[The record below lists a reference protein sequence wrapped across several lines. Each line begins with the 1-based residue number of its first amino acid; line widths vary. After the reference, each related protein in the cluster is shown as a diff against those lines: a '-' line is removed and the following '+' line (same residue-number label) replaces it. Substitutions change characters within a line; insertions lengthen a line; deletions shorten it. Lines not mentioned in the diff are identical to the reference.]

1 MVDDIHDVGK
11 DEDGA
16 ADNDDDDAN
25 ADGDAVV
32 LDVTK

>member
-16 ADNDDDDAN
+16 ADNDDDDA
-25 ADGDAVV
+25 DGDAVV